1 MSDHKHIDLKC
12 DQLLGLLSDYLDGQ
26 TDNGL
31 RLEIESHIADCQNC
45 RVVVDTTRKTITLV
59 HACNDKP
66 FTIPEDVRDR
76 LYKRLDLD
84 TYLNNPKEAA

>member
-1 MSDHKHIDLKC
+1 MSDQKHIELKC
-12 DQLLGLLSDYLDGQ
+12 DQLLGLLSDYLDEQ
-26 TDNGL
+26 IEDEL

-66 FTIPEDVRDR
+66 LPIPEDVRER

-84 TYLNNPKEAA
+84 NYLKNPKQA